1 MAQGQS
7 KKKKASAAK
16 KTQKKAL
23 GPKKG
28 GKYSKICR
36 IAENSGLVGDSRVVT
51 EVTHDAAYKIYRPF
65 RSNVPICTIEILIT
79 NFFITDLFCRKQVR
93 DQ

>member
-1 MAQGQS
+1 MAQGQG

-28 GKYSKICR
+28 GKYS
-36 IAENSGLVGDSRVVT
+36 V
-51 EVTHDAAYKIYRPF
+51 
-65 RSNVPICTIEILIT
+65 
-79 NFFITDLFCRKQVR
+79 NFCSKKL
-93 DQ
+93 

>member
-1 MAQGQS
+1 MAQGQG

-28 GKYSKICR
+28 GKYSKIWR
-36 IAENSGLVGDSRVVT
+36 MAENSGLVGDSRIVT
-51 EVTHDAAYKIYRPF
+51 EVTHDTDKIYRLF
-65 RSNVPICTIEILIT
+65 RSNLPICTIEILIT
-79 NFFITDLFCRKQVR
+79 NFFNTDLFC
-93 DQ
+93 